1 MIIVISIIYSVFRR
15 NGHNFDPCNSCLKA
29 YFVLFLSCVSIY
41 GSGARQKSPLDMFKC
56 YLRCHQGPSLQQM
69 ILSRS
74 VGPLIIS
81 DNTEISWPA
90 RRPDKAPCDFYLWG
104 ICEAEIRRVKP
115 KTLEDL
121 MEVVNKFVA
130 SLDETEVRRDVRAV
144 RSVRPR
150 AELCIK
156 IGGSP
161 SFRNTRGAPLR
172 SSNISTAWSYEPI
185 ATFGMIEN

>member
-1 MIIVISIIYSVFRR
+1 M
-15 NGHNFDPCNSCLKA
+15 
-29 YFVLFLSCVSIY
+29 LFKMPPRPQF
-41 GSGARQKSPLDMFKC
+41 ATDD
-56 YLRCHQGPSLQQM
+56 
-69 ILSRS
+69 S
-74 VGPLIIS
+74 VGSLIIS
-81 DNTEISWPA
+81 DNTEIPWPA

-161 SFRNTRGAPLR
+161 SFRNTREAPLR

-185 ATFGMIEN
+185 ATFVMIEN

>member
-1 MIIVISIIYSVFRR
+1 
-15 NGHNFDPCNSCLKA
+15 
-29 YFVLFLSCVSIY
+29 
-41 GSGARQKSPLDMFKC
+41 MFKC
-56 YLRCHQGPSLQQM
+56 YLRFHQGPSLQQM

-74 VGPLIIS
+74 VIYRIIS
-81 DNTEISWPA
+81 GNTEICLPA
-90 RRPDKAPCDFYLWG
+90 PSPDKAPCDFYLWG

-161 SFRNTRGAPLR
+161 SFRNTREAPLR

>member
-1 MIIVISIIYSVFRR
+1 
-15 NGHNFDPCNSCLKA
+15 
-29 YFVLFLSCVSIY
+29 
-41 GSGARQKSPLDMFKC
+41 
-56 YLRCHQGPSLQQM
+56 M

-90 RRPDKAPCDFYLWG
+90 WRPDKAPCDFYLWG

>member
-1 MIIVISIIYSVFRR
+1 MPPRPQFET
-15 NGHNFDPCNSCLKA
+15 D
-29 YFVLFLSCVSIY
+29 
-41 GSGARQKSPLDMFKC
+41 D
-56 YLRCHQGPSLQQM
+56 
-69 ILSRS
+69 S

-81 DNTEISWPA
+81 DNTEIPWPA

-104 ICEAEIRRVKP
+104 ICEAEIRRVEP

-121 MEVVNKFVA
+121 MEVVNNFVA
-130 SLDETEVRRDVRAV
+130 SLDEKEVRRDVRAI

-161 SFRNTRGAPLR
+161 SFRYTREAPLR
-172 SSNISTAWSYEPI
+172 SSNILTAWSYEPI
-185 ATFGMIEN
+185 ATFVMIEN